1 MGVLISSCGARRNS
15 KRHETP
21 TKPVVV
27 VATKP
32 VVKNTIPITN
42 TPLEY
47 ISYFKSVAINEDGSL
62 EWFGEETH
70 PSDSEMTA
78 KLSASQT
85 EYDTNGAKTD

>member
-1 MGVLISSCGARRNS
+1 MDFSEHNPAVIAIAAHLCGY
-15 KRHETP
+15 T
-21 TKPVVV
+21 
-27 VATKP
+27 
-32 VVKNTIPITN
+32 
-42 TPLEY
+42 
-47 ISYFKSVAINEDGSL
+47 KSVAINEDGSL